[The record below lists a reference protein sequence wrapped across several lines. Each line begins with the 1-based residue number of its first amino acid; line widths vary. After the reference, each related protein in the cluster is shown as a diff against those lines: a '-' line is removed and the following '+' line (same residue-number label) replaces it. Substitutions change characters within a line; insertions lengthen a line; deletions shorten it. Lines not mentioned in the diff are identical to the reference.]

1 MRMKLLMA
9 VSMTALVSLSSCKLV
24 KTGSAEGQT
33 AAGEAGDDA
42 RIVSLLQET
51 YDAKLVPLLRSKAVD
66 LMVLKAQPSKNI
78 DDAGQTFGV
87 RAGGAG
93 GSWNFPV
100 KATGKVLE
108 ENRQSKAGTAT
119 VDIDGDG
126 QPDATLQLGTVVKGT
141 ALRDVAPS
149 VYDFSKFRDQI
160 EFAKLGRALND
171 KAVSALPAA
180 GSLQGK
186 TVSFIGATS
195 LRSAGEKPL
204 IVPVV
209 VEVAP

>member
-1 MRMKLLMA
+1 MKLLMA
-9 VSMTALVSLSSCKLV
+9 VGMTAFVSLAGCKLV
-24 KTGSAEGQT
+24 KTGNAEGQ
-33 AAGEAGDDA
+33 APVAGEAGDEA
-42 RIVSLLQET
+42 RIAALLQET
-51 YDAKLVPLLRSKAVD
+51 YDAKLVPLLRSKATD
-66 LMVLKAQPSKNI
+66 LVTLKTELGKSL
-78 DDAGQTFGV
+78 DEAGKTVGV

-93 GSWNFPV
+93 GSWIFPV
-100 KATGKVLE
+100 KASGKIIE
-108 ENRQSKAGTAT
+108 ENRQSKAGTAS

-126 QPDATLQLGTVVKGT
+126 QADATLQLGTVVKGT

-180 GSLQGK
+180 GSLHGK
-186 TVSFIGATS
+186 TITFVGATS
-195 LRSAGEKPL
+195 LRSASEKPL

-209 VEVAP
+209 VEIAP